1 MSNDEPIAGAM
12 GGPVPGTGNPPVVG
26 VDSQPVKPAAE
37 RVVMTKA
44 ADGPQGPPPAGPQP
58 GIALCLSGG
67 GYRAMVFHVG
77 VLWRLNELGFLAKL
91 SRVSSVSGG
100 SITAG
105 ALAIGWGGLGFDAG
119 DVAANFHDQVVVPLL
134 AMAGTDVDVEAALLG
149 FLPGVDA
156 SDTVAAKYREKLF
169 GNRTLQDLPD
179 PPAPDFVINAT
190 NLQSGA
196 LWRFTKPY
204 MWDWRVGEVKNPRLE
219 LAVAVAASSAF
230 PPVLSPVRLRLQNG
244 DFVPGS
250 GTPELQRP
258 PFTTDVFLADG
269 GVYDNLGL
277 EPAWKTFQTILV
289 SDGGKAFGFEEQPET
304 GKLGQTL
311 RVLDVIQNQ
320 VHALRTREL
329 VSSYQAKERQGAY
342 WGINTR
348 IADYKAPGALAC
360 PPDKTAVLA
369 AQATR
374 LAALPQATQERLVN
388 WGYAVCDAAMRAYAD
403 KTLPPPGGFPYPAQ
417 GVG

>member
-1 MSNDEPIAGAM
+1 MANDGPIAGAAAA
-12 GGPVPGTGNPPVVG
+12 PIPGAGDPPVVG
-26 VDSQPVKPAAE
+26 VDSQPVKPAPE
-37 RVVMTKA
+37 RVVTTKA
-44 ADGPQGPPPAGPQP
+44 ADGPQGPPPGPQP

-77 VLWRLNELGFLAKL
+77 VLWRLNELGYLAKL

-105 ALAIGWGGLGFDAG
+105 VLAIGWHGLGFGAG
-119 DVAANFHDQVVVPLL
+119 GVAANFNDQVVVPLL
-134 AMAGTDVDVEAALLG
+134 DMAATDVDVDAALLG
-149 FLPGVDA
+149 FLPGVNA
-156 SDTVAAKYREKLF
+156 SEKVAARYREHLF
-169 GNRTLQDLPD
+169 ASHTLQDLPD
-179 PPAPDFVINAT
+179 PPAPEFVINAT

-196 LWRFTKPY
+196 LWRFSKAY
-204 MWDWRVGEVKNPRLE
+204 MWDWRVGQVKNPGID

-230 PPVLSPVRLRLQNG
+230 PPVLSPMRLTLRDS

-250 GTPELQRP
+250 GSNLQRP
-258 PFTTDVFLADG
+258 PFTTDVVLADG

-277 EPAWKTFQTILV
+277 EPVWKRYQTILV
-289 SDGGKAFGFEEQPET
+289 SDGGKAFGFEEQPDT

-329 VSSYQAKERQGAY
+329 VSSYQAQERQGAY
-342 WGINTR
+342 WGINTS
-348 IADYKAPGALAC
+348 IAAYKAPNALLC

-374 LAALPQATQERLVN
+374 LAALPQQTQQRLIN
-388 WGYAVCDAAMRAYAD
+388 WGYAVCDAAMRAYVD
-403 KTLPPPGGFPYPAQ
+403 KTLPAPAGFPYPAQ

>member
-1 MSNDEPIAGAM
+1 MSNDEPIAGAA
-12 GGPVPGTGNPPVVG
+12 GNPVTEAGHMPIVG

-37 RVVMTKA
+37 RVVTTKA
-44 ADGPQGPPPAGPQP
+44 ADGPQGAPPGPQP

-77 VLWRLNELGFLAKL
+77 VLWRLNELGYLAKL

-105 ALAIGWGGLGFDAG
+105 VLALGWNGLGFDAASG
-119 DVAANFHDQVVVPLL
+119 VAANFNGQVVAPLL
-134 AMAGTDVDVEAALLG
+134 RMAGTDVDVEAALLG
-149 FLPGVDA
+149 FLPGINA
-156 SDTVAAKYREKLF
+156 SAKVADKYREVLF
-169 GNRTLQDLPD
+169 SHHTLQDLPD
-179 PPAPDFVINAT
+179 PPAPEFVINST

-196 LWRFTKPY
+196 LWRFTKAY
-204 MWDWRVGEVKNPRLE
+204 MWDWRVGEVKNPRID

-230 PPVLSPVRLRLQNG
+230 PPVLSPARLQLQDS

-258 PFTTDVFLADG
+258 PFTTDVVLADG

-277 EPAWKTFQTILV
+277 EQAWKSFQTVLV
-289 SDGGKAFGFEEQPET
+289 SDGGKAFGFVEQPKTDPLE
-304 GKLGQTL
+304 QTL

-320 VHALRTREL
+320 VHALRTRAL
-329 VSSYQAKERQGAY
+329 VSSYKARERQGAY
-342 WGINTR
+342 WGINTK
-348 IADYKAPGALAC
+348 IADYPAPGALPC

-369 AQATR
+369 AQGTR
-374 LAALPQATQERLVN
+374 LTALPQATQQRLIN
-388 WGYAVCDAAMRAYAD
+388 WGYAVCDAAMRAYVD
-403 KTLPPPGGFPYPAQ
+403 NTLQPPGGFPYPAQ

>member
-1 MSNDEPIAGAM
+1 MSDDEPIAGAV
-12 GGPVPGTGNPPVVG
+12 GSPVPGEGDRPIVG
-26 VDSQPVKPAAE
+26 VDRQPVKPAAE
-37 RVVMTKA
+37 RVVTTKA

-77 VLWRLNELGFLAKL
+77 MLWRLNELGYLAKL

-105 ALAIGWGGLGFDAG
+105 VLALGWNGLGFDARG
-119 DVAANFHDQVVVPLL
+119 VAANFDDQVVVPLL
-134 AMAGTDVDVEAALLG
+134 DMAATDVDVEASLLG
-149 FLPGVDA
+149 FLPGINA
-156 SDTVAAKYREKLF
+156 SDKVAAKYNEHLF
-169 GNRTLQDLPD
+169 AHRTLQDLPD
-179 PPAPDFVINAT
+179 APAPEFVINAT

-196 LWRFTKPY
+196 LWRFTKAY
-204 MWDWRVGEVKNPRLE
+204 MWDWRVGEVKSPRLE

-230 PPVLSPVRLRLQNG
+230 PPVLSPVRLRLQDS
-244 DFVPGS
+244 DFVPGTGS
-250 GTPELQRP
+250 NLQRP

-277 EPAWKTFQTILV
+277 EPVWKRFQTILV

-329 VSSYQAKERQGAY
+329 VSSYQAKERKGAY

-348 IADYKAPGALAC
+348 IADYKAANTLPC
-360 PPDKTAVLA
+360 PPDKTAALA

-374 LAALPQATQERLVN
+374 LAALPQATQQRLIN
-388 WGYAVCDAAMRAYAD
+388 WGYAVCDAAMRAYVD
-403 KTLPPPGGFPYPAQ
+403 TTLPPPGGFPYPAQ

>member
-1 MSNDEPIAGAM
+1 MPNNEPLAGAADS
-12 GGPVPGTGNPPVVG
+12 PIPGSGDTPSVG
-26 VDSQPVKPAAE
+26 VDSQPVKPTAE
-37 RVVMTKA
+37 RVVTTPA
-44 ADGPQGPPPAGPQP
+44 ADGPQGPPPGPQP

-77 VLWRLNELGFLAKL
+77 VLLRLNELGYLAKL

-105 ALAIGWGGLGFDAG
+105 VLALGWNGLGFDAHG
-119 DVAANFHDQVVVPLL
+119 VAANFNAQVVVPLL
-134 AMAGTDVDVEAALLG
+134 DMAATDVDVESALLG
-149 FLPGVDA
+149 FLPGVNA
-156 SDTVAAKYREKLF
+156 SEKVAEKYREHLF
-169 GNRTLQDLPD
+169 ANHTLQDLPD
-179 PPAPDFVINAT
+179 PPAPDFIINAT

-196 LWRFTKPY
+196 LWRFTKAY
-204 MWDWRVGEVKNPRLE
+204 MWDWRVGEVKNPRVD

-230 PPVLSPVRLRLQNG
+230 PPVLSPARLQLQDS

-258 PFTTDVFLADG
+258 PFTTNVVLADG

-277 EPAWKTFQTILV
+277 ETAWKRYQTILV
-289 SDGGKAFGFEEQPET
+289 SDGGKAFGFQEQPDT
-304 GKLGQTL
+304 GKLGQAL

-329 VSSYQAKERQGAY
+329 VSSYKAQERQGAY

-348 IADYKAPGALAC
+348 IADYKAPNALSC

-374 LAALPQATQERLVN
+374 LAALPPATQQQLIN
-388 WGYAVCDAAMRAYAD
+388 WGYAVCDAAMRAYVD
-403 KTLPPPGGFPYPAQ
+403 KTAPPPAGFPYPAQ